1 MKNPLPLNTNGGRG
15 FLASTPHMVL
25 HNTMWGVD
33 AKNLLPLLVLSIVI
47 IFPKFAECI
56 CICRL
61 SGSNLPYY
69 NERCRISVVYSI
81 VDLAA

>member
-1 MKNPLPLNTNGGRG
+1 MATINITIMYSIHKKIYVIPWGGLHMKNPLPLNTNGGRG

-47 IFPKFAECI
+47 IFPKFAD
-56 CICRL
+56 
-61 SGSNLPYY
+61 
-69 NERCRISVVYSI
+69 VYLI
-81 VDLAA
+81 VHL

>member
-1 MKNPLPLNTNGGRG
+1 MWGLHMKNPLPLNTNGGRG

-47 IFPKFAECI
+47 IFPKFAD
-56 CICRL
+56 
-61 SGSNLPYY
+61 
-69 NERCRISVVYSI
+69 VYLI
-81 VDLAA
+81 VHL